1 MTLDP
6 KDPKSLQKA
15 IDALPK
21 DGTLYVPKGE
31 WHTGPLHLKSHM
43 TLEFDPEAVLIFSP
57 VMEDY
62 LPPVFTRWEVNA
74 K

>member
-6 KDPKSLQKA
+6 KDPKTLQKA

-31 WHTGPLHLKSHM
+31 WPTGPLHLKSHM
-43 TLEFDPEAVLIFSP
+43 TLVLDPEAVLLFSP

-62 LPPVFTRWEVNA
+62 LPPVFTR
-74 K
+74 